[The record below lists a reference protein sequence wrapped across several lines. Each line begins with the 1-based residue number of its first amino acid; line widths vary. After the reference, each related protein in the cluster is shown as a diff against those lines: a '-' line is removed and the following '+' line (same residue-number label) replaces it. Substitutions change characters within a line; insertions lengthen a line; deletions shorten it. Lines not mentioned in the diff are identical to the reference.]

1 MQNPT
6 LVVLTDRNDLDDQL
20 FGQFQRCAD
29 ILGQT
34 PVQAGGREH
43 LRELLNRASGGVVFT
58 TIHKFILEKGDPTSP
73 RLRVTGAMPEL
84 SARQNIVV
92 IADEAHRS

>member
-1 MQNPT
+1 MPLASCAIRRWQNPT

-34 PVQAGGREH
+34 PLQAASRDH

-58 TIHKFILEKGDPTSP
+58 TIQKFMPDKGE
-73 RLRVTGAMPEL
+73 AMPEL
-84 SARQNIVV
+84 SAR
-92 IADEAHRS
+92 AEHRGDRR

>member
-1 MQNPT
+1 AGFFSE
-6 LVVLTDRNDLDDQL
+6 LLDDQL

-34 PVQAGGREH
+34 PLQAASREH

-58 TIHKFILEKGDPTSP
+58 TVLQRPWKLTRQDLRQLKLALDQRGLSETS
-73 RLRVTGAMPEL
+73 LAT
-84 SARQNIVV
+84 AR
-92 IADEAHRS
+92 AAA